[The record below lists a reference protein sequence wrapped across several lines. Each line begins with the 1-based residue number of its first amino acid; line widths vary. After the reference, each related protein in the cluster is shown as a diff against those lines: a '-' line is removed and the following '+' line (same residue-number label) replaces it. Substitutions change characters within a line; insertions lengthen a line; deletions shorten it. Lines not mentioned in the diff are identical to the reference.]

1 MATVRTETPKPPV
14 LTEAQKKMLAEQES
28 KWQGQK
34 SLNPADDK
42 AVILGWNA
50 TAIGAPAFPVYKKGS
65 EAKDEF
71 RNGLYGNDTKVW
83 ETVGKL
89 YAMGIIKGTPGTTKF
104 LDSAVS
110 SYNKLVDLAAGSRS
124 QSLMDIASIRAG
136 SADGTGTG
144 TGKST
149 YKTYTTYTDK
159 QATDLAKDTYEL
171 YLGRQATSKEIAD
184 FKTALNRAAK
194 AAPSVQ
200 LSNTSKKGV
209 TTQNSTKGFD
219 EASWVTGYIS
229 ARIGLDKIDE
239 TAGKIGTTNDEF
251 EKYEELYG
259 YKPTKAMRLQDTQN
273 VLQGKTTLEAVEA
286 RYRDQAKALFPAL
299 REALDQGMNVRQ
311 IADTKIA
318 AKARILEQSEE
329 KINLYDPDII
339 KALSAKNDKGENVVM
354 TDDEFARSLYKKP
367 EWLNTK
373 NAVETMRSAADDI
386 VKEFG
391 FRR

>member
-286 RYRDQAKALFPAL
+286 RYRDQAKAL
-299 REALDQGMNVRQ
+299 
-311 IADTKIA
+311 
-318 AKARILEQSEE
+318 
-329 KINLYDPDII
+329 
-339 KALSAKNDKGENVVM
+339 
-354 TDDEFARSLYKKP
+354 
-367 EWLNTK
+367 
-373 NAVETMRSAADDI
+373 
-386 VKEFG
+386 
-391 FRR
+391 